1 MNKQSNR
8 SLLFLSS
15 LLMISLLSCKTSF
28 DEINY
33 SDGNAD
39 FSRVVAVGSGY
50 LAGYSDRAL
59 YREAQ
64 ANSIPALMAGRFSM
78 VGGGNFVQP
87 LVNTGV
93 GIGLNA
99 NAKWVLDL
107 KVATCNTQ
115 TYFTPIP
122 ASANGDLSNYNWL
135 GNAISFNNVSVPGTR
150 MADLTDQS
158 YGDPSPFLGNP
169 LYARFAS
176 NPGTS
181 TMAGDALLSIPSF
194 FIVWLGM
201 EDVYDYAISGGAEG
215 KDSITDA
222 VTFSS
227 RFTSLLNSLTAQDA
241 NGIVAN
247 IPLPTGFPFFTSIG
261 YNDLVLTSAEAD
273 ELNIL
278 YATVDPSI
286 QFVAGNNRFVIADSS
301 VSTGRR
307 QIEEGELILL
317 SVSADSLICNGL
329 GRTVPIPAKFVLDAD
344 EVFAITNAIGAYNTA
359 IQNYC
364 TSNNIAMADMR
375 NFFNT
380 LSTGYVFNGATYS
393 TEYLSGGAF
402 STDGF
407 YPSQRGAALMAN
419 QFLRVINSFYSA
431 KIPLVDVNKYPGIA
445 FP

>member
-8 SLLFLSS
+8 RLLLLSS
-15 LLMISLLSCKTSF
+15 ILILSCLSCKTSF

-39 FSRVVAVGSGY
+39 FTRIVAIGSGY
-50 LAGYSDRAL
+50 LAGYSDQAL

-64 ANSIPALMAGRFSM
+64 ANSIPALMAGRLTL
-78 VGGGNFVQP
+78 VGGGYFVQP
-87 LVNTGV
+87 MVNVGD
-93 GIGLNA
+93 GIGLNG
-99 NAKWVLDL
+99 NMRRGLITLD
-107 KVATCNTQ
+107 ASCNGQ
-115 TYFTPIP
+115 TYFALTPP
-122 ASANGDLSNYNWL
+122 GAGDVSNYNWL
-135 GNAISFNNVSVPGTR
+135 GNSVAFNNVSVPGTR

-181 TMAGDALLSIPSF
+181 TMAGDALLAVPSF

-201 EDVYDYAISGGAEG
+201 DDIYDYAISGGEEG
-215 KDSITDA
+215 RDSITDVA
-222 VTFSS
+222 EFSS
-227 RFTSLLNSLTAQDA
+227 QFTSLLNSLTAQNA
-241 NGIVAN
+241 SGIVAN
-247 IPLPTGFPFFTSIG
+247 IPLPSGFPFFTTIG
-261 YNDLVLTSAEAD
+261 YNDLVLTAAEAD
-273 ELNIL
+273 ELNVL

-301 VSTGRR
+301 VATGRR

-317 SVSADSLICNGL
+317 SLSTDSLICYGL

-344 EVFAITNAIGAYNTA
+344 EVFEITNAVGAYNTA

-364 TSNNIAMADMR
+364 TTNNIAMADMR

-380 LSTGYVFNGATYS
+380 LSTGYVFNGVTYT

-402 STDGF
+402 SVDGF
-407 YPSQRGAALMAN
+407 YPSGRGAALMAN

>member
-8 SLLFLSS
+8 RLLLLSS
-15 LLMISLLSCKTSF
+15 ILILSCLSCKTSF

-39 FSRVVAVGSGY
+39 FSRVVAIGSGY
-50 LAGYSDRAL
+50 LAGYSDQAL
-59 YREAQ
+59 YRDAQ
-64 ANSIPALMAGRFSM
+64 NSCIPALMSKSFSM
-78 VGGGNFVQP
+78 VGQGNFIQP
-87 LVNTGV
+87 FVNSGV

-99 NAKWVLDL
+99 NAKWVLAS
-107 KVATCNTQ
+107 KNASCNNQ
-115 TYFTPIP
+115 TYFAPTP
-122 ASANGDLSNYNWL
+122 AAANGDLSNYNWL
-135 GNAISFNNVSVPGTR
+135 GNAVSFNNISVPGTR
-150 MADLTDQS
+150 LADLTDQS

-181 TMAGDALLSIPSF
+181 TMAGDALLSVPSF

-201 EDVYDYAISGGAEG
+201 DDVYDYAMSGGEEG

-222 VTFSS
+222 NEFSS
-227 RFTSLLNSLTAQDA
+227 QFTSLLNSLTAQNA
-241 NGIVAN
+241 SGIVAN
-247 IPLPTGFPFFTSIG
+247 IPLPSGFPFFTTIG
-261 YNDLVLTSAEAD
+261 YNDLVLTAAEAD
-273 ELNIL
+273 ELNVL

-301 VSTGRR
+301 VATGRR

-317 SVSADSLICNGL
+317 SLSTDSLICYGL

-344 EVFAITNAIGAYNTA
+344 EVFEITNAIGAYNTA

-364 TSNNIAMADMR
+364 TTNNIAMADMR

-380 LSTGYVFNGATYS
+380 LSTGYVFNGVNYS

-402 STDGF
+402 SVDGF
-407 YPSQRGAALMAN
+407 YPSQRGSALMAN

>member
-1 MNKQSNR
+1 MNKQSYR
-8 SLLFLSS
+8 SILLLNSILILSC
-15 LLMISLLSCKTSF
+15 LSCKTSF
-28 DEINY
+28 DEITY

-39 FSRVVAVGSGY
+39 FSRVVAIGSGY
-50 LAGYSDRAL
+50 LAGYSDQAL

-64 ANSIPALMAGRFSM
+64 ANSIPALMAGRFSV
-78 VGGGNFVQP
+78 VGGGNFAQP
-87 LVNTGV
+87 LVNSGV
-93 GIGLNA
+93 GVGLKA
-99 NAKWVLDL
+99 NSKWVLEF
-107 KVATCNTQ
+107 KNASCNNQ
-115 TYFTPIP
+115 SYFAPSP
-122 ASANGDLSNYNWL
+122 AAANGDLANYTWL
-135 GNAISFNNVSVPGTR
+135 GSAVSFNNISVPGTK

-158 YGDPSPFLGNP
+158 YGDPSLFLGNP

-181 TMAGDALLSIPSF
+181 TMAGDALLSVPSF
-194 FIVWLGM
+194 FIAWLGM
-201 EDVYDYAISGGAEG
+201 EDVYDYAMSGGDEG

-222 VTFSS
+222 AVFSS

-241 NGIVAN
+241 SGIVAN
-247 IPLPTGFPFFTSIG
+247 IPLPTGFPFFTAIG
-261 YNDLVLTSAEAD
+261 YNDLVLTAAEAD
-273 ELNIL
+273 ELNVL
-278 YATVDPSI
+278 YATVDPTI

-301 VSTGRR
+301 VATGRR

-317 SVSADSLICNGL
+317 SVPADSLICFGL

-344 EVFAITNAIGAYNTA
+344 EVFEITNAIVAYNTA

-364 TSNNIAMADMR
+364 IANNIAMADMR

-380 LSTGYVFNGATYS
+380 LSTGYVFNGANYS

-402 STDGF
+402 SVDGF

-431 KIPLVDVNKYPGIA
+431 KIPLVDVNSFPGIA